1 MALTNSLPLSQMRL
15 VIAAAAL
22 GLGAMAVGL
31 LLYLDGRPPAA
42 ESTVSDGSPASL
54 TRDMLVRHLERSP
67 RDGRSRVLLARMD
80 FEADRFADAAIGY
93 ERALSI
99 DAKVARDPTIWCEY
113 ADALGMAQGGSLVG
127 KPRELVMAALALNPG
142 HPKSLEMAGSAAF
155 EAGEYAS
162 AARYWRQLLP
172 QLAAGTKER
181 LELAAAIA
189 RADELVPATA
199 AKAVT
204 AGVAR

>member
-1 MALTNSLPLSQMRL
+1 MGRTSKSPTSL
-15 VIAAAAL
+15 VIAAAVL
-22 GLGAMAVGL
+22 GVAAMAIGFLV
-31 LLYLDGRPPAA
+31 YFEDDRPASA
-42 ESTVSDGSPASL
+42 ETIVSGTSPAPIA
-54 TRDMLVRHLERSP
+54 RDRLVRHLERAP

-80 FEADRFADAAIGY
+80 FEADRFADAAVGY
-93 ERALSI
+93 ERALAT

-172 QLAAGTKER
+172 QLAEGTKAR
-181 LELAAAIA
+181 LELAAAVA
-189 RADELVPATA
+189 RADELVLATA
-199 AKAVT
+199 ANSIK
-204 AGVAR
+204 AGVAN